1 MLKRGWALWVP
12 ALLAWTLVGLS
23 FTLNYYFFAGHYV
36 AIFKQQPTLGGML
49 IWELPYWFLWAA
61 LAPVIF
67 KVARRY
73 PLERARW
80 IRNSVI
86 HIAICLLLSFVHRA
100 IYLAVG
106 WLLHVAVYRQFSSI
120 SELYQSDILFNLPT
134 GFMSY
139 GTFMLI
145 SIVMDYY
152 RRYQKEELRASHL
165 KTELAQAQLQA
176 LKMQLHP
183 HFLFN
188 TLNSISALLDEDV
201 EAADDMLAR
210 LGDFLRLTL
219 ENPGAQTVALQEELE
234 FLRCYLE
241 IERVRFHDRLTI
253 DFNIAPETLDAM
265 VPNLILQPIVENAI
279 RHGIISRIAPGR
291 IEIRASRTDR
301 SLRLAVKDNGPG
313 LSSQQDSSGR
323 LRGGLGLTN
332 TRARLERLYGS
343 AHNFDMSDAQ
353 EGGLEVS
360 LEIPFEKV
368 NSTLTEAKA
377 LAR

>member
-1 MLKRGWALWVP
+1 MLKRGWVLWVLV
-12 ALLAWTLVGLS
+12 LLVWTLVGLS

-36 AIFKQQPTLGGML
+36 AIFKQQPTLAGML

-61 LAPVIF
+61 LAPLIF
-67 KVARRY
+67 RIAWRFPV
-73 PLERARW
+73 ERDPW
-80 IRNSVI
+80 FRNSLI
-86 HIAICLLLSFVHRA
+86 HIVACLLLSFIHRA
-100 IYLAVG
+100 IYLIVG
-106 WLLHVAVYRQFSSI
+106 WLLHVAVYQQFSSI
-120 SELYQSDILFNLPT
+120 PQLYQSDILFNLPT

-145 SIVMDYY
+145 SQVVDYY

-176 LKMQLHP
+176 LKMQLQP

-253 DFNIAPETLDAM
+253 PLDIEPETLDAM
-265 VPNLILQPIVENAI
+265 VPNLILQPIAENAI
-279 RHGIISRIAPGR
+279 RHGIISRISPGR
-291 IEIRASRTDR
+291 IEIRARR
-301 SLRLAVKDNGPG
+301 SDDTLRLQVKDNGPG
-313 LSSQQDSSGR
+313 LASHQDSSGR
-323 LRGGLGLTN
+323 
-332 TRARLERLYGS
+332 
-343 AHNFDMSDAQ
+343 AH
-353 EGGLEVS
+353 V
-360 LEIPFEKV
+360 
-368 NSTLTEAKA
+368 
-377 LAR
+377 